1 MLQGRPRRL
10 SHVGAA
16 SLRGSLA
23 SVDQSHHVIYGQNLW
38 SKGSATARRPRQRAG
53 SRDRGRQSA
62 GRSQTKMYYS
72 GRVSANRTDQELSA
86 SAPIFLALKAI
97 RTYIFEHLGIL
108 IIRPAVQN
116 LVRGVDLKPNCPL
129 SDAPYIVLS
138 HDNGSIKVRRACD
151 SNRTAAEFQAHWV
164 RQRSPRKRSQAY
176 RLRDGLSVSI
186 HPHCLASNWN
196 TRVSHSNRKR
206 FGKRDDRLRVR
217 RARPRTL
224 HKIFGIEATG
234 WLAGIHK
241 LYRQHPQG

>member
-1 MLQGRPRRL
+1 MHLGIPLAIRRSFAPPVPCQATRQNGSASDWISMLQGRPRRL

-151 SNRTAAEFQAHWV
+151 SIGRRLNSRRTGFAKEVHEKG
-164 RQRSPRKRSQAY
+164 RRHI
-176 RLRDGLSVSI
+176 DSVMA
-186 HPHCLASNWN
+186 C
-196 TRVSHSNRKR
+196 R
-206 FGKRDDRLRVR
+206 
-217 RARPRTL
+217 
-224 HKIFGIEATG
+224 
-234 WLAGIHK
+234 
-241 LYRQHPQG
+241 